1 MIKINNSNKGGDLKS
16 SLNQTIKEGRHGR
29 TVERMKGERRAR
41 GQEGSRHSKESER

>member
-29 TVERMKGERRAR
+29 TNEKRKESKRAR
-41 GQEGSRHSKESER
+41 RK